1 MLACGVTNPPA
12 AAIVVIFTTSEKALG
27 QWGSGAMYL
36 LTPALLGCAYAFA
49 VQAAIARVMIY
60 LATPPA
66 KDEDTAASK
75 NGPSNGA
82 EARTPPAAPTTLG
95 GRARRMTREL
105 AVALT
110 PSAEV
115 PPTVEVRCVDPTMAV
130 AIASAVE
137 GASYAADPL
146 SYIIEQL
153 VKERKARAEK
163 EAAAKL
169 QAVVR
174 GRSSRKGG
182 SAILV

>member
-1 MLACGVTNPPA
+1 MPA
-12 AAIVVIFTTSEKALG
+12 ASE
-27 QWGSGAMYL
+27 
-36 LTPALLGCAYAFA
+36 
-49 VQAAIARVMIY
+49 
-60 LATPPA
+60 
-66 KDEDTAASK
+66 
-75 NGPSNGA
+75 
-82 EARTPPAAPTTLG
+82 
-95 GRARRMTREL
+95 
-105 AVALT
+105 
-110 PSAEV
+110 
-115 PPTVEVRCVDPTMAV
+115 TMAV

-137 GASYAADPL
+137 GASYAPDPL